1 LPFVTTATTT
11 IPASGLIADDAA
23 AHTYIDDGS
32 GCTAFP
38 LLLRSTSFLVHLES
52 RCSSPSS
59 SLSLSGSNLSMSS
72 SMQSSSNGKI
82 FDDEETKKPL
92 TEVEDDQV
100 SSPRTNRLR
109 NRQAIASTLIDA
121 NVSIVFMTLVTIYV
135 LYGDDA
141 RILLAFDPG
150 FDIVFVVLN
159 SIAFVLFFIEIVVL
173 CWCRESYFKT
183 PNLVAMR
190 ELFTLDCWAERIST
204 QSWLGEVGTAV
215 SIGSFYFWLD
225 LISTLSMMIDMPW
238 VIALYREYND
248 AGDQILA
255 NASLA
260 GAKAAR
266 LMRMVRLVRLV
277 KLYKYISLRQSPMD
291 KFVSGSIPVADER
304 RSLGVPAESHV
315 GAEMSDRTTK
325 RVIVGILIML
335 LGIPIFL
342 LDSAYYSNEYAM
354 QLTFEQRISLSTN
367 ITDASEAKQFED
379 SELLMIARTTCI
391 DITYT
396 GFNDG
401 LPDDAIIPRNRTIKK
416 KELSVDEMNVQTIG
430 DANFTRSMTAIFDV
444 SARKRDEAFL
454 GVLLTTFIV
463 LLLGFGM
470 VSFTSDVN
478 DLVIIPIEHMMQLVR
493 EISENPLGKD
503 ISSSVYDKSRNKDDG
518 METTLLI
525 RTISKIAG
533 LMRVGFG
540 EAGADIIGKSL
551 NFNHGGDGDTINF
564 LGNGRKIHSIFGFCD
579 VRQFTDTT
587 ECLQEEVMLFV
598 NRIAHILHSIV
609 VQCDGAANKNIG
621 DAFLITWKVNTN
633 AVTIGCEN
641 HTYLGDKALY
651 SFVKTMIEM
660 AKQTDF
666 LCNLSNRAIS
676 ELYMRMPGYKCRI
689 GCGLHFGWAIEGAIG
704 SSKKIDAS
712 YVSPHVNMAETLEA
726 STKEYGVS
734 ILMSEEFYNLLSPGA
749 ATGCR
754 KVDVIK
760 RREGDPVTSLY
771 TYDIDLTANFANNA
785 KVKSKAKARRTLT
798 FVARPGQTIVAP
810 SGNTESVGSVLQKTR
825 KRLSTYMTST
835 VEETETVLGAATPT
849 IRISKV
855 TPNSWNTDDDV
866 VLARSHFS
874 DKQRGAWALGMAAY
888 EKGQWGLAREH
899 FNFVLEQSDGKDGP
913 ALNLLRRMGE
923 HNYSA
928 PESWQGYCMI

>member
-1 LPFVTTATTT
+1 
-11 IPASGLIADDAA
+11 
-23 AHTYIDDGS
+23 
-32 GCTAFP
+32 
-38 LLLRSTSFLVHLES
+38 
-52 RCSSPSS
+52 
-59 SLSLSGSNLSMSS
+59 
-72 SMQSSSNGKI
+72 MQSSGEKSINN
-82 FDDEETKKPL
+82 EETKKPL
-92 TEVEDDQV
+92 TEVKDDQL
-100 SSPRTNRLR
+100 SSPRANCLH

-121 NVSIVFMTLVTIYV
+121 NVSIVFMSLVTIFV

-141 RILLAFDPG
+141 RILLGLDPG
-150 FDIVFVVLN
+150 VDEVFLVLT
-159 SIAFVLFFIEIVVL
+159 SIAFVLFSIEIMLL
-173 CWCRESYFKT
+173 CWCRENYFKT
-183 PNLVAMR
+183 LNLMTLR
-190 ELFTLDCWAERIST
+190 ELFTLECWAERIST
-204 QSWLGEVGTAV
+204 QSWLSEVKTAV

-238 VIALYREYND
+238 VMSLYPEYDD
-248 AGDQILA
+248 ATGDQTLT
-255 NASLA
+255 NASMA

-266 LMRMVRLVRLV
+266 VMRMVRLVRLA
-277 KLYKYISLRQSPMD
+277 KLYKYISLKQSPID
-291 KFVSGSIPVADER
+291 KDKIVSGNSHAVDGR

-342 LDSAYYSNEYAM
+342 LDSNYYSNEYAM
-354 QLTFEQRISLSTN
+354 QLTFDQRISLSTN
-367 ITDASEAKQFED
+367 ITDAGEAKQFED
-379 SELLMIARTTCI
+379 SESLLIARTSCI

-416 KELSVDEMNVQTIG
+416 RELSVDEMDVYTIG

-444 SARKRDEAFL
+444 SVRKRDEAFL
-454 GVLLTTFIV
+454 GVLLTTFVI

-478 DLVIIPIEHMMQLVR
+478 YLVIIPIEHMMQLVR
-493 EISENPLGKD
+493 EISENPLGND

-525 RTISKIAG
+525 RTIAKIAG

-540 EAGADIIGKSL
+540 EAGADIIGKNL
-551 NFNHGGDGDTINF
+551 NFNNGGDTMNF
-564 LGNGRKIHSIFGFCD
+564 LGNGRKIYSIFGFCD

-621 DAFLITWKVNTN
+621 DAFLITWKVNTD

-660 AKQTDF
+660 SKQTDF
-666 LCNLSNRAIS
+666 LCNFSNRAIS
-676 ELYMRMPGYKCRI
+676 ELYERMPGYKCRI

-712 YVSPHVNMAETLEA
+712 YISPHVNMAETLEA

-760 RREGDPVTSLY
+760 RREGDPITSLY

-785 KVKSKAKARRTLT
+785 KAKSKAKARRTLT
-798 FVARPGQTIVAP
+798 FVARPGEKIVTRKLSYAID
-810 SGNTESVGSVLQKTR
+810 NESAGSVLQKTR
-825 KRLSTYMTST
+825 KRLSTFMGSVTST

-849 IRISKV
+849 IKISKV
-855 TPNSWNTDDDV
+855 TPNSWDTDDDV

-913 ALNLLRRMGE
+913 ALNLLRRMGK
-923 HNYSA
+923 HNFCA
-928 PESWQGYCMI
+928 PESWQGYLMI